1 MATLNSVE
9 SREQTLIGKQ
19 LSLLADLP
27 NKPAREA
34 KDTGWPGAIA
44 LKAVTA
50 RKTFLFAEKVH
61 VEADT
66 SQLYLPS
73 FQSVE
78 KMRPLMDRLLDSG
91 VTVLDRLHQ
100 AMLLFGRSQT
110 ALLGP
115 FLQETRMAHESRF
128 WQLAQALSAL
138 YPSSTDEKRW
148 VDGVLARKKGLG
160 F

>member
-19 LSLLADLP
+19 LSLLGDSFHA
-27 NKPAREA
+27 PARGA
-34 KDTGWPGAIA
+34 KGPRGPGAIT

-50 RKTFLFAEKVH
+50 RKTSLFVEKVH
-61 VEADT
+61 AEADT

-78 KMRPLMDRLLDSG
+78 MMRPLMDRLLDSG
-91 VTVLDRLHQ
+91 VTMLDRLHQ

-115 FLQETRMAHESRF
+115 FLRETRMAHESRF

-138 YPSSTDEKRW
+138 YPSGTDEKRW

-160 F
+160 L